1 MYCVQEISITWN
13 QIKDKKWIRTY
24 LSNQDRMHWI
34 LMKNSEQINGKHR
47 AGLSEQ
53 HELGELPADDEQGG
67 GARNG
72 QHVLP
77 AWPVQ

>member
-1 MYCVQEISITWN
+1 
-13 QIKDKKWIRTY
+13 
-24 LSNQDRMHWI
+24 
-34 LMKNSEQINGKHR
+34 MKNSEQINGKHR

-67 GARNG
+67 GARHG

-77 AWPVQ
+77 AWPVQEIVCIKYYHSLFSKPYLVFLVVMLTARI

>member
-1 MYCVQEISITWN
+1 
-13 QIKDKKWIRTY
+13 
-24 LSNQDRMHWI
+24 
-34 LMKNSEQINGKHR
+34 MKNSEQINGKHR

-67 GARNG
+67 GARHG

-77 AWPVQ
+77 AWPVQEIMYKILSLTVQ